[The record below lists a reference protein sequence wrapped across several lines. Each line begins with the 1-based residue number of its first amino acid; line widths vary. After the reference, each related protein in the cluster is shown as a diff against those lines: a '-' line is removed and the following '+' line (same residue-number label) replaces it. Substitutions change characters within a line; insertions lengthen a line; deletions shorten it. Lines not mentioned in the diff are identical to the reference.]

1 MAEGC
6 SELVEVETGTVPLPV
21 MKDTGRVVP
30 KVGEVPN
37 WNVAEAERA
46 SIVPFSVVP
55 LRKINPTGEVTGA
68 ASRAIFKE

>member
-1 MAEGC
+1 
-6 SELVEVETGTVPLPV
+6 

-46 SIVPFSVVP
+46 SIVPFSVIP

-68 ASRAIFKE
+68 ASRAMFKE